1 MKNYNIRKGD
11 LLIVCELTGM
21 SHSMVK
27 KVSRESALIRALRKL
42 SRKLVVNEQQRI
54 KKCWMYLREHYA
66 IRRQ

>member
-27 KVSRESALIRALRKL
+27 KVSQGKRSNTSIEKALKKISSKRAA
-42 SRKLVVNEQQRI
+42 ED
-54 KKCWMYLREHYA
+54 KKMLDVLERTLCD
-66 IRRQ
+66 

>member
-27 KVSRESALIRALRKL
+27 KVSQGKRSNTSIEKALKKISNKRAAEDKKMLDVLERALC
-42 SRKLVVNEQQRI
+42 E
-54 KKCWMYLREHYA
+54 
-66 IRRQ
+66 

>member
-27 KVSRESALIRALRKL
+27 KVSQGKRSNESIEKALKKISNKRSAEDRKML
-42 SRKLVVNEQQRI
+42 DVLE
-54 KKCWMYLREHYA
+54 
-66 IRRQ
+66 RRLCD